1 MYGVTFVS
9 GTLALLVPAGRI
21 VTNLVAAISYVA
33 LTILFYLLF
42 RPVSRGVSLLAMIV
56 SLTWC
61 VVSVLIPMRVIS
73 WPSNPLPIFGVY
85 CLLIG
90 YPRVPLHVPAEVPGR
105 ADDARR
111 ARLAHVCAAF
121 GGRGLVAVQLRA
133 GNPRGSDTDRVARA
147 LRRTGER
154 VSRGDVAARGV
165 TAAGIPKTLRKG
177 RP

>member
-42 RPVSRGVSLLAMIV
+42 RPVSRGVSLPAMIV

-73 WPSNPLPIFGVY
+73 WPWNPLPIFGVY

-90 YPRVPLHVPAEVPGR
+90 YPRVPLHVPAEVLGVLMMLGGLGWLTFALPSAAAAWSPYNFAPGILAEAALTVWLVLFGVRESAFR
-105 ADDARR
+105 A
-111 ARLAHVCAAF
+111 
-121 GGRGLVAVQLRA
+121 
-133 GNPRGSDTDRVARA
+133 
-147 LRRTGER
+147 
-154 VSRGDVAARGV
+154 V
-165 TAAGIPKTLRKG
+165 TWRQEA
-177 RP
+177 